1 MTTMAFILMNPSQRD
16 SAEALNGD
24 GIALG
29 ARPVDNPLA
38 DTLGHGD
45 LVGSWA
51 SPARLLDDP
60 EYARW
65 QPLLS
70 PCPVHVLDS
79 DMLFEQETPVGL

>member
-16 SAEALNGD
+16 SGEALNGD

-29 ARPVDNPLA
+29 ARAVNNPLA
-38 DTLGHGD
+38 DTLGHAN

-70 PCPVHVLDS
+70 PRPVYVLGS
-79 DMLFEQETPVGL
+79 DMLFEQEAAVGV